1 MPISN
6 VRIFCEYQR
15 RVVRI
20 VANTSLPE
28 WLPMDRDV
36 ALLYQ
41 PEDEARYQFL
51 IRQAPEGHQE
61 ALMHFWCDIGLC
73 DHEEHQERR
82 EKGSRA

>member
-6 VRIFCEYQR
+6 VRIFCDDER
-15 RVVRI
+15 RIVRI
-20 VANTSLPE
+20 VANISLPE

-36 ALLYQ
+36 VVLYR
-41 PEDEARYQFL
+41 PEDEARHRDL

-61 ALMHFWCDIGLC
+61 ALMYFWCDIGLC

-82 EKGSRA
+82 SEGSST